1 MDHAMPVAQPVGPAA
16 RMATRTRT
24 HGQGTTIQPMLSDR
38 QYDRFV
44 ASTYEAAHGGHDR
57 WQDWLDELA
66 RAFDLWSAH
75 LVAFGHASQQV
86 EFFVLG
92 GRISTEANVD
102 YMRFY
107 RSANPQLPL
116 VMAAEPGRWIRCHEH
131 FDDAYVESSPFYRDY
146 LIPHGGRYLASTKLI
161 DDARSFV
168 HFGTVRGLGQP
179 PLDDAEIACLAR
191 ICHHLWHAFM
201 IHRALVSRPPEIRLG
216 VELLDRLAQP
226 VVLLGR
232 GRELRYVNPAGERLF
247 AELDER
253 LAVGRLLPLFGHDD
267 ASLLDAV
274 LADLLGPRP
283 EEAPPRRG
291 RRVLRFWPPDGQALV
306 AIASVLEPA
315 AVMAA
320 FGSEP
325 LALLMFH
332 RPGRARHIDPVVV
345 AEAFGLT
352 PAEAR
357 VAVLLANGLNAEQ
370 IAAER
375 SASLLTVRTQI
386 RSILAKTGVRRQP
399 ELVRMLV
406 DMPEV
411 GESARPPP
419 G

>member
-1 MDHAMPVAQPVGPAA
+1 
-16 RMATRTRT
+16 MATPALTT
-24 HGQGTTIQPMLSDR
+24 VEGATIQPMLSDR

-44 ASTYEAAHGGHDR
+44 ALTYQSAHGGQDR
-57 WQDWLDELA
+57 WQAWIDELA

-75 LVAFGHASQQV
+75 LVAFGHHSQQV

-92 GRISTEANVD
+92 GRISTEAHVD

-168 HFGTVRGLGQP
+168 HFGTVRGVGQP
-179 PLDDAEIACLAR
+179 PLDDEEIACLAR
-191 ICHHLWHAFM
+191 ICRHLWHAFM
-201 IHRALVSRPPEIRLG
+201 IHRGLVSRPSEIRLG

-226 VVLLGR
+226 VALVGR
-232 GRELRYVNPAGERLF
+232 ERELRYANLACERLF
-247 AELDER
+247 AELGEP
-253 LAVGRLLPLFGHDD
+253 LAVDGPLPLFAPGEP
-267 ASLLDAV
+267 ALLGTV
-274 LADLLGPRP
+274 LAELLGPRSV
-283 EEAPPRRG
+283 AGVTGRA
-291 RRVLRFWPPDGQALV
+291 RRVLRLAPADGQPLV
-306 AIASVLEPA
+306 AICSVLEPA
-315 AVMAA
+315 AVMSA
-320 FGSEP
+320 FGGDP

-370 IAAER
+370 IAAQR
-375 SASLLTVRTQI
+375 NASLLTVRTQI
-386 RSILAKTGVRRQP
+386 RSILAKTGARRQP

-406 DMPEV
+406 DMPEL
-411 GESARPPP
+411 GEPARPAP

>member
-1 MDHAMPVAQPVGPAA
+1 M
-16 RMATRTRT
+16 T
-24 HGQGTTIQPMLSDR
+24 QPMFSDS

-57 WQDWLDELA
+57 WQVWLDELVL
-66 RAFDLWSAH
+66 AFDLWSAH
-75 LVAFGHASQQV
+75 LVAFGRSSQQV
-86 EFFVLG
+86 EFFVLA

-107 RSANPQLPL
+107 RSANPQLAL
-116 VMAAEPGRWIRCHEH
+116 VMAAEPGLWIRCHEH
-131 FDDAYVESSPFYRDY
+131 FDDAYVDSSPFYRDY

-161 DDARSFV
+161 DDAHSFV
-168 HFGTVRGLGQP
+168 HFGTVRGLGQA

-201 IHRALVSRPPEIRLG
+201 IHRALAARPPRIRLG

-226 VVLLGR
+226 VVLVAPC
-232 GRELRYVNPAGERLF
+232 RELRYANPAGIRLF
-247 AELDER
+247 AEFGES
-253 LAVGRLLPLFGHDD
+253 LAAGRVLPLFARHD
-267 ASLLDAV
+267 AALLDAV
-274 LADLLGPRP
+274 LADLLGSQ
-283 EEAPPRRG
+283 PPASDGHR
-291 RRVLRFWPPDGQALV
+291 RRVLRFIPPDGQALI

-315 AVMAA
+315 AVMSA
-320 FGSEP
+320 FGAEP

-357 VAVLLANGLNAEQ
+357 VAVRLADGLNAEQ

-375 SASLLTVRTQI
+375 NASLLTVRTQI

-406 DMPEV
+406 EMPEL
-411 GESARPPP
+411 GESAQP
-419 G
+419 GGDAG

>member
-1 MDHAMPVAQPVGPAA
+1 
-16 RMATRTRT
+16 
-24 HGQGTTIQPMLSDR
+24 MLSDR

-44 ASTYEAAHGGHDR
+44 ALTYQAAHGGHDH
-57 WQDWLDELA
+57 WQAWIDELA
-66 RAFDLWSAH
+66 RAFELWSAH

-92 GRISTEANVD
+92 GRISTEAHVD

-116 VMAAEPGRWIRCHEH
+116 VMAAEPGLWIRCHEH

-168 HFGTVRGLGQP
+168 HFGTVRGVGQP
-179 PLDDAEIACLAR
+179 PLDDAEIACIAR
-191 ICHHLWHAFM
+191 ICQHLWHAYT
-201 IHRALVSRPPEIRLG
+201 IHRGLAARPLGIRLG

-226 VVLLGR
+226 VALLGQD
-232 GRELRYVNPAGERLF
+232 RELRYLNPACERLF
-247 AELDER
+247 AEFGER
-253 LAVGRLLPLFGHDD
+253 PVPGRPLPLFGRGEPV
-267 ASLLDAV
+267 LLDDV
-274 LADLLGPRP
+274 LADLLRPRQP
-283 EEAPPRRG
+283 AAPPGRV
-291 RRVLRFWPPDGQALV
+291 RRVLRLAPPDGQPLL
-306 AIASVLEPA
+306 AIGSVLEPA
-315 AVMAA
+315 AVMSA
-320 FGSEP
+320 FGEEP

-375 SASLLTVRTQI
+375 NASLLTVRTQI

-411 GESARPPP
+411 GESARP

>member
-1 MDHAMPVAQPVGPAA
+1 
-16 RMATRTRT
+16 
-24 HGQGTTIQPMLSDR
+24 MLSDR

-44 ASTYEAAHGGHDR
+44 ALTYQAAHGGHDH
-57 WQDWLDELA
+57 WQAWIDELA
-66 RAFDLWSAH
+66 RAFELWSAH

-92 GRISTEANVD
+92 GRISTEAHVD

-116 VMAAEPGRWIRCHEH
+116 VMAAEPGLWIRCHEH

-168 HFGTVRGLGQP
+168 HFGTVRGVGQP

-191 ICHHLWHAFM
+191 ICQHLWHAYT
-201 IHRALVSRPPEIRLG
+201 IHRGLAARPLGIRLG

-226 VVLLGR
+226 VALLGQA
-232 GRELRYVNPAGERLF
+232 RELRYLNPACERLF
-247 AELDER
+247 AEFGER
-253 LAVGRLLPLFGHDD
+253 PVPGRPLPLFGRGEP
-267 ASLLDAV
+267 ALLDDV
-274 LADLLGPRP
+274 LADLLRPRQP
-283 EEAPPRRG
+283 AAPPGRV
-291 RRVLRFWPPDGQALV
+291 RRVLRLAPPDGQPLL
-306 AIASVLEPA
+306 AIGSVLEPA
-315 AVMAA
+315 AVMSA
-320 FGSEP
+320 FGEEP

-375 SASLLTVRTQI
+375 NASLLTVRTQI

-411 GESARPPP
+411 GESARP

>member
-1 MDHAMPVAQPVGPAA
+1 
-16 RMATRTRT
+16 
-24 HGQGTTIQPMLSDR
+24 MLLDR

-44 ASTYEAAHGGHDR
+44 ALTYEAAYGGHDR
-57 WQDWLDELA
+57 WQAWIDELA

-92 GRISTEANVD
+92 GRISTEAHVD

-116 VMAAEPGRWIRCHEH
+116 VMAADPGRWIRCHEY

-161 DDARSFV
+161 DDERSFV

-179 PLDDAEIACLAR
+179 PLDDAEVACLAR
-191 ICHHLWHAFM
+191 VCHHLRHAFM
-201 IHRALVSRPPEIRLG
+201 IRRGLLSRPAQMRLG

-226 VVLLGR
+226 LALLGR
-232 GRELRYVNPAGERLF
+232 GRELRYLNPACERLF
-247 AELDER
+247 ADLGER
-253 LAVGRLLPLFGHDD
+253 PGTGDPLPLFARGEQV
-267 ASLLDAV
+267 LLDTV
-274 LADLLGPRP
+274 LADLLGPGPATTLR
-283 EEAPPRRG
+283 AG
-291 RRVLRFWPPDGQALV
+291 ARRVLRLAPRDGQPLV

-315 AVMAA
+315 AVMSA
-320 FGSEP
+320 FGNEP

-375 SASLLTVRTQI
+375 NASLLTVRTQI

-411 GESARPPP
+411 GESARSSPD
-419 G
+419 

>member
-1 MDHAMPVAQPVGPAA
+1 MIDGCRLLQRTGREQPGTNQGAA
-16 RMATRTRT
+16 VE
-24 HGQGTTIQPMLSDR
+24 PMLSDS

-44 ASTYEAAHGGHDR
+44 ASTYEAALGGHDH
-57 WQDWLDELA
+57 WQAWLDELT

-86 EFFVLG
+86 EFLVLA

-102 YMRFY
+102 YIRFY
-107 RSANPQLPL
+107 RSANPQLPM

-146 LIPHGGRYLASTKLI
+146 LMPHGGRYLASTKLI
-161 DDARSFV
+161 EDARSFV

-191 ICHHLWHAFM
+191 ICRHLSHAFL
-201 IHRALVSRPPEIRLG
+201 IHRSLVSRPPEIRLG

-226 VVLLGR
+226 VALLGR
-232 GRELRYVNPAGERLF
+232 KHDLRYANPAALRVF
-247 AELDER
+247 AELGEP
-253 LAVGRLLPLFGHDD
+253 LVIGRALPLFARDD
-267 ASLLDAV
+267 AFLLDAA
-274 LADLLGPRP
+274 LAELVA
-283 EEAPPRRG
+283 APPAPAGRA
-291 RRVLRFWPPDGQALV
+291 RRVLRFGSPDGQALI
-306 AIASVLEPA
+306 AIVSVLEPA
-315 AVMAA
+315 AVLSA
-320 FGSEP
+320 FGGES

-332 RPGRARHIDPVVV
+332 RPGRARRIDPVVV

-357 VAVLLANGLNAEQ
+357 VAVRLADGLNAEQ

-406 DMPEV
+406 EMPEI
-411 GESARPPP
+411 GESGQAAD
-419 G
+419 GQA

>member
-1 MDHAMPVAQPVGPAA
+1 
-16 RMATRTRT
+16 
-24 HGQGTTIQPMLSDR
+24 MLSDR

-44 ASTYEAAHGGHDR
+44 ALTYQAAHGGHDH
-57 WQDWLDELA
+57 WQAWIDELA
-66 RAFDLWSAH
+66 RAFELWSAH

-92 GRISTEANVD
+92 GRISTEAHVD

-116 VMAAEPGRWIRCHEH
+116 VMAAEPGLWIRCHEH

-168 HFGTVRGLGQP
+168 HFGTVRGVGQP

-191 ICHHLWHAFM
+191 ICQHLWHAYT
-201 IHRALVSRPPEIRLG
+201 IHRGLAARPLGIRLG

-226 VVLLGR
+226 VALLGQA
-232 GRELRYVNPAGERLF
+232 RELRYLNPACERLF
-247 AELDER
+247 AEFGER
-253 LAVGRLLPLFGHDD
+253 PVPGRPLPLFGRGEPV
-267 ASLLDAV
+267 LLDDV
-274 LADLLGPRP
+274 LADLLRPRQP
-283 EEAPPRRG
+283 AAPPGRV
-291 RRVLRFWPPDGQALV
+291 RRVLRLAPPDGQPLL
-306 AIASVLEPA
+306 AIGSVLEPA
-315 AVMAA
+315 AVMSA
-320 FGSEP
+320 FGEEP

-375 SASLLTVRTQI
+375 NASLLTVRTQI

-411 GESARPPP
+411 GESARP

>member
-1 MDHAMPVAQPVGPAA
+1 
-16 RMATRTRT
+16 
-24 HGQGTTIQPMLSDR
+24 MLSDR

-44 ASTYEAAHGGHDR
+44 ALTYQAAHGGHDH
-57 WQDWLDELA
+57 WQAWIDELA
-66 RAFDLWSAH
+66 RAFELWSAH

-92 GRISTEANVD
+92 GRISTEAHVD

-116 VMAAEPGRWIRCHEH
+116 VMAAEPGLWIRCHEH

-168 HFGTVRGLGQP
+168 HFGTVRGVGQP

-191 ICHHLWHAFM
+191 ICQHLWHAYT
-201 IHRALVSRPPEIRLG
+201 IHRGLAARPLGIRLG

-226 VVLLGR
+226 VALLGQD
-232 GRELRYVNPAGERLF
+232 RELRYLNPACERLF
-247 AELDER
+247 AEFGER
-253 LAVGRLLPLFGHDD
+253 PVPGRPLPLFGRGEPV
-267 ASLLDAV
+267 LLDDV
-274 LADLLGPRP
+274 LADLLRPRQP
-283 EEAPPRRG
+283 AAPPGRV
-291 RRVLRFWPPDGQALV
+291 RRVLRLAPPDGQPLL
-306 AIASVLEPA
+306 AIGSVLEPA
-315 AVMAA
+315 AVMSA
-320 FGSEP
+320 FGEEP

-375 SASLLTVRTQI
+375 NASLLTVRTQI

-411 GESARPPP
+411 GESARP

>member
-1 MDHAMPVAQPVGPAA
+1 
-16 RMATRTRT
+16 
-24 HGQGTTIQPMLSDR
+24 MLSDR

-44 ASTYEAAHGGHDR
+44 ALTYQAAHGGHDH
-57 WQDWLDELA
+57 WQAWIDELA
-66 RAFDLWSAH
+66 RAFELWSAH

-92 GRISTEANVD
+92 GRISTEAHVD

-116 VMAAEPGRWIRCHEH
+116 VMAAEPGLWIRCHEH

-168 HFGTVRGLGQP
+168 HFGTVRGVGQP

-191 ICHHLWHAFM
+191 ICQHLWHAYT
-201 IHRALVSRPPEIRLG
+201 IHRGLAARPLGIRLG

-226 VVLLGR
+226 VALLGQD
-232 GRELRYVNPAGERLF
+232 RELRYLNPACERLF
-247 AELDER
+247 AEFGER
-253 LAVGRLLPLFGHDD
+253 PVPGRPLPLFGRGEP
-267 ASLLDAV
+267 ALLDDV
-274 LADLLGPRP
+274 LADLLRPRQP
-283 EEAPPRRG
+283 AAPPGRV
-291 RRVLRFWPPDGQALV
+291 RRVLRLAPPDGQPLL
-306 AIASVLEPA
+306 AIGSVLEPA
-315 AVMAA
+315 AVMSA
-320 FGSEP
+320 FGEEP

-375 SASLLTVRTQI
+375 NASLLTVRTQI

-411 GESARPPP
+411 GESARP

>member
-1 MDHAMPVAQPVGPAA
+1 
-16 RMATRTRT
+16 
-24 HGQGTTIQPMLSDR
+24 
-38 QYDRFV
+38 
-44 ASTYEAAHGGHDR
+44 
-57 WQDWLDELA
+57 
-66 RAFDLWSAH
+66 
-75 LVAFGHASQQV
+75 
-86 EFFVLG
+86 
-92 GRISTEANVD
+92 
-102 YMRFY
+102 MRFY

-116 VMAAEPGRWIRCHEH
+116 VMAAEPGLWIRCHEH

-168 HFGTVRGLGQP
+168 HFGTVRGVGQP

-191 ICHHLWHAFM
+191 ICQHLWHAYT
-201 IHRALVSRPPEIRLG
+201 IHRGLAARPLGIRLG

-226 VVLLGR
+226 VALLGQD
-232 GRELRYVNPAGERLF
+232 RELRYLNPACERLF
-247 AELDER
+247 AEFGER
-253 LAVGRLLPLFGHDD
+253 PVPGRPLPLFGRGEPV
-267 ASLLDAV
+267 LLDDV
-274 LADLLGPRP
+274 LADLLRPRQP
-283 EEAPPRRG
+283 AAPPGRV
-291 RRVLRFWPPDGQALV
+291 RRVLRLAPPDGQPLL
-306 AIASVLEPA
+306 AIGSVLEPA
-315 AVMAA
+315 AVMSA
-320 FGSEP
+320 FGEEP

-375 SASLLTVRTQI
+375 NASLLTVRTQI

-411 GESARPPP
+411 GESARP

>member
-1 MDHAMPVAQPVGPAA
+1 
-16 RMATRTRT
+16 
-24 HGQGTTIQPMLSDR
+24 MLSDR

-44 ASTYEAAHGGHDR
+44 ALTYQAAHGGHAR
-57 WQDWLDELA
+57 WQDWIDELA
-66 RAFDLWSAH
+66 RAFELWSAH
-75 LVAFGHASQQV
+75 LVAFGHATGQV

-92 GRISTEANVD
+92 GRISAEAHVD

-107 RSANPQLPL
+107 RSANPQLAL

-146 LIPHGGRYLASTKLI
+146 LIPHGGRYLASTKLV
-161 DDARSFV
+161 DDADSFV

-179 PLDDAEIACLAR
+179 PLDDEEIACLAR
-191 ICHHLWHAFM
+191 ICRHLWHAFT
-201 IHRALVSRPPEIRLG
+201 IHRALVSQPTGIRLG

-226 VVLLGR
+226 VALLGR
-232 GRELRYVNPAGERLF
+232 DRAVRYLNPACERLF
-247 AELDER
+247 AELGER
-253 LAVGRLLPLFGHDD
+253 LAVGRPLPLFARGEP
-267 ASLLDAV
+267 ALLDDV
-274 LADLLGPRP
+274 LADLLGPGR
-283 EEAPPRRG
+283 APAPTRQG
-291 RRVLRFWPPDGQALV
+291 RRVLRLAPPDGQPLV
-306 AIASVLEPA
+306 AIGSVLEPA
-315 AVMAA
+315 AVMSA
-320 FGSEP
+320 FGPEP

-345 AEAFGLT
+345 AETFGLT

-411 GESARPPP
+411 GESARPRP
-419 G
+419 GA

>member
-1 MDHAMPVAQPVGPAA
+1 MKRATMMDGVPHAHRQGQD
-16 RMATRTRT
+16 R
-24 HGQGTTIQPMLSDR
+24 QGTIIQAMLSDS

-44 ASTYEAAHGGHDR
+44 ASTYEAALGGHDH
-57 WQDWLDELA
+57 WQAWLDELT

-107 RSANPQLPL
+107 RSANPQLSM

-161 DDARSFV
+161 DDAHSFV

-191 ICHHLWHAFM
+191 ICHHLWHAFL
-201 IHRALVSRPPEIRLG
+201 IHRSLVSRPPDIRLG

-226 VVLLGR
+226 VILLGR
-232 GRELRYVNPAGERLF
+232 ERDLRYVNPAGGRLF
-247 AELDER
+247 AELGEQ
-253 LAVGRLLPLFGHDD
+253 LVVGRPLPMFARDD
-267 ASLLDAV
+267 AALLDAA
-274 LADLLGPRP
+274 LADLLAPRS
-283 EEAPPRRG
+283 ATAGRA
-291 RRVLRFWPPDGQALV
+291 RRVLRFGPPDGQALI

-315 AVMAA
+315 AVLSA
-320 FGSEP
+320 FGAES

-357 VAVLLANGLNAEQ
+357 VAVRLADGLNAEQ

-406 DMPEV
+406 EMPEV
-411 GESARPPP
+411 GESMRPASDEA
-419 G
+419 